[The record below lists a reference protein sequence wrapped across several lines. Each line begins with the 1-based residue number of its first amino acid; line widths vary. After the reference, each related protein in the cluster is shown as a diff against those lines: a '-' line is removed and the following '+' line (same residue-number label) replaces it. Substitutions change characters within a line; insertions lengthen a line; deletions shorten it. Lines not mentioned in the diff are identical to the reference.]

1 MFGFRLSGEG
11 LFCKGLRPSENR
23 YIGLRSNLFS
33 DGLYVYAYIADIKK
47 QPTVVIPTQAGIQTS
62 IFQKYLKIA
71 VNPNL
76 RIPAYAG
83 MTVGGMTHYL
93 NNRFYR

>member
-1 MFGFRLSGEG
+1 MKTE
-11 LFCKGLRPSENR
+11 
-23 YIGLRSNLFS
+23 
-33 DGLYVYAYIADIKK
+33 
-47 QPTVVIPTQAGIQTS
+47 PTAVIPAQAGIQTS

-71 VNPNL
+71 VNPNF
-76 RIPAYAG
+76 RIPICAV

>member
-1 MFGFRLSGEG
+1 MF
-11 LFCKGLRPSENR
+11 
-23 YIGLRSNLFS
+23 
-33 DGLYVYAYIADIKK
+33 LYVLLRIKTE
-47 QPTVVIPTQAGIQTS
+47 PTAVIPAQAGIQTS

-76 RIPAYAG
+76 RIPACVE

-93 NNRFYR
+93 NNRFYK